1 MACLKTTELKISKS
15 WLVPVDQQMSLLYNS
30 GIVLQRI
37 EMNDWD
43 RNNLHFILD
52 SDEATLE
59 DFYSWATEDDLAYAL
74 SLVREARTELLV
86 QEAEILD
93 ELLTDA
99 TADDVSEAK
108 TMLKQFQL

>member
-1 MACLKTTELKISKS
+1 
-15 WLVPVDQQMSLLYNS
+15 
-30 GIVLQRI
+30 
-37 EMNDWD
+37 MNEWD

-52 SDEATLE
+52 SDEETLE

-86 QEAEILD
+86 QEADILD
-93 ELLTDA
+93 ELLTNA
-99 TADDVSEAK
+99 TADDVADAA

>member
-1 MACLKTTELKISKS
+1 
-15 WLVPVDQQMSLLYNS
+15 
-30 GIVLQRI
+30 
-37 EMNDWD
+37 MNDWD

-74 SLVREARTELLV
+74 SLVRQAKTELLV

-99 TADDVSEAK
+99 TADDVLDACNVLRK
-108 TMLKQFQL
+108 FQL

>member
-1 MACLKTTELKISKS
+1 
-15 WLVPVDQQMSLLYNS
+15 
-30 GIVLQRI
+30 
-37 EMNDWD
+37 MNDWD

-74 SLVREARTELLV
+74 KLVREAKTELLI

-93 ELLTDA
+93 ELLTNA
-99 TADDVSEAK
+99 TAADVADANR
-108 TMLKQFQL
+108 MLKQFQL

>member
-1 MACLKTTELKISKS
+1 MN
-15 WLVPVDQQMSLLYNS
+15 LLYNS

-52 SDEATLE
+52 SDEATLD

-74 SLVREARTELLV
+74 TLIREARAELLV
-86 QEAEILD
+86 QEAELMD
-93 ELLTDA
+93 EVG
-99 TADDVSEAK
+99 DVSVANSV
-108 TMLKQFQL
+108 LKQFQL

>member
-1 MACLKTTELKISKS
+1 
-15 WLVPVDQQMSLLYNS
+15 
-30 GIVLQRI
+30 
-37 EMNDWD
+37 MNEWD

-52 SDEATLE
+52 SDEETLE

-74 SLVREARTELLV
+74 SLVREAKTELLV

-93 ELLTDA
+93 DLLTAA
-99 TADDVSEAK
+99 TADDVLEAN

>member
-1 MACLKTTELKISKS
+1 
-15 WLVPVDQQMSLLYNS
+15 
-30 GIVLQRI
+30 
-37 EMNDWD
+37 MNDWD
-43 RNNLHFILD
+43 RSNLHFILD

-74 SLVREARTELLV
+74 SLVQLAKAEIMV

-99 TADDVSEAK
+99 TADDVSEA
-108 TMLKQFQL
+108 TAMLKQFQL

>member
-1 MACLKTTELKISKS
+1 
-15 WLVPVDQQMSLLYNS
+15 
-30 GIVLQRI
+30 
-37 EMNDWD
+37 MNEWD

-74 SLVREARTELLV
+74 SLVRQAKTELLL
-86 QEAEILD
+86 QEADILD
-93 ELLTDA
+93 EILTNA
-99 TADDVSEAK
+99 TADDVSEAS

>member
-1 MACLKTTELKISKS
+1 
-15 WLVPVDQQMSLLYNS
+15 
-30 GIVLQRI
+30 
-37 EMNDWD
+37 MNEWD

-74 SLVREARTELLV
+74 SLVRQAKTELLI
-86 QEAEILD
+86 QEADILD
-93 ELLTDA
+93 EILTNA
-99 TADDVSEAK
+99 TAADVSEAT

>member
-1 MACLKTTELKISKS
+1 
-15 WLVPVDQQMSLLYNS
+15 
-30 GIVLQRI
+30 
-37 EMNDWD
+37 MNEWD

-74 SLVREARTELLV
+74 SLVRQAKTELLI

-99 TADDVSEAK
+99 TAADVSDACSVLRK
-108 TMLKQFQL
+108 FQL